1 MKYFNTIF
9 FLLVTFFVQ
18 SQNVSNGGF
27 ETWTGSPSHPTGWCD
42 PESLSGLQVG
52 LLSKDQSQGNFY
64 QGSSAVKLKT
74 DSVSTP
80 FGDLLLP
87 GTISLGTGYF
97 DQNALDPSQAL
108 TYYGTPFTGRPDSIS
123 FAIKYAPSAG
133 DSADVGFYLTKT
145 GNEVGGIQRN
155 LGGNGGSWVV
165 YTLPISYSSSDN
177 PDTAYLFINS
187 SNDNGI
193 TKGSILW
200 VDDVK
205 LIYNGPNAVQNLLT
219 GVSLSV
225 FPNPVVRDISY
236 SFDLPASGWVT
247 TEVIDIAGQT
257 VVLQNESFDVGSS
270 KRNLSVKD
278 LPAGTYLLRLSNSA
292 GQVSHTFTKL

>member
-1 MKYFNTIF
+1 MKNINTI
-9 FLLVTFFVQ
+9 LLLLLASFVQ
-18 SQNVSNGGF
+18 SQNISNGGF

-52 LLSKDQSQGNFY
+52 LLSRDQSQGNFY
-64 QGSSAVKLKT
+64 QGSSAVKLKS

-80 FGDLLLP
+80 FGELLLP
-87 GTISLGTGYF
+87 GTISLGTGFF
-97 DQNALDPSQAL
+97 DQSALDPSQAL

-123 FAIKYAPSAG
+123 FAIKYAPVAG

-155 LGGNGGSWVV
+155 LGGTGGSWVV
-165 YTLPISYSSSDN
+165 YTLPVNYSSSDN

-187 SNDNGI
+187 SHDNGI
-193 TKGSILW
+193 TKGSVLW

-205 LIYNGPNAVQNLLT
+205 LIYDGTNAVQNLTT

-225 FPNPVVRDISY
+225 FPNPVVQDISY
-236 SFDLPASGWVT
+236 SFDLPAPGYVT
-247 TEVIDIAGQT
+247 TEVIDVAGQT
-257 VVLQNESFDVGSS
+257 VITQKENFDIGTSI
-270 KRNLSVKD
+270 RNLSVKD
-278 LPAGTYLLRLSNSA
+278 LPSGSYLLRLSNST
-292 GQVSHTFTKL
+292 GQVSRTFTKL